1 MVKKKKLNK
10 QFLSL
15 SFGFFDELY
24 LIFCKIKRK
33 KKKKFVETVGFE
45 PRSPG
50 WEVRVL
56 TITPSGNLQD
66 QAQNLR
72 VNQSFT
78 IFH

>member
-1 MVKKKKLNK
+1 MKLNE

-33 KKKKFVETVGFE
+33 KKKKFVETTGFE

-50 WEVRVL
+50 WEARVV
-56 TITPSGNLQD
+56 TITPLGNLQE
-66 QAQNLR
+66 
-72 VNQSFT
+72 
-78 IFH
+78 